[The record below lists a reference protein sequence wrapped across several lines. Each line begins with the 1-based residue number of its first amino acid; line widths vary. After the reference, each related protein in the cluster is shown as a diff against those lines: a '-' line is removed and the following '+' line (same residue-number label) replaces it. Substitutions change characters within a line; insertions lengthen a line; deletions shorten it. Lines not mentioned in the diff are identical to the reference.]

1 MDQFDSGHGFG
12 DVFDCK
18 YHQGYKERGVKMN
31 PDTIIYICGFIVA
44 VDRVFDIYLKYKS
57 RAESPTKSLQER
69 IEKLEED
76 TEKIYGFLARDKTR
90 LDASDKGMSML
101 QKSILALIDNAID
114 DSDKAPLLEAKRDL
128 NNFLIERQLNQ

>member
-1 MDQFDSGHGFG
+1 MI
-12 DVFDCK
+12 
-18 YHQGYKERGVKMN
+18 

-57 RAESPTKSLQER
+57 RAINPTKDLQER
-69 IEKLEED
+69 VEKLEED
-76 TEKIYGFLARDKTR
+76 TEKIHGFLAKDKAR
-90 LDASDKGMSML
+90 LDAIDRGTSVL

-128 NNFLIERQLNQ
+128 NNYLIERQLNQ

>member
-1 MDQFDSGHGFG
+1 MI
-12 DVFDCK
+12 
-18 YHQGYKERGVKMN
+18 

-57 RAESPTKSLQER
+57 RAINPTKDLR
-69 IEKLEED
+69 EKVEELEAEV
-76 TEKIYGFLARDKTR
+76 EKIHGFLARDKAR

>member
-1 MDQFDSGHGFG
+1 
-12 DVFDCK
+12 
-18 YHQGYKERGVKMN
+18 MN
-31 PDTIIYICGFIVA
+31 PDTIIYICGFIVT

-76 TEKIYGFLARDKTR
+76 TEKIYGLLAKDKTR